1 MKWVVPWLVTAHLTE
16 PHFSG
21 RDQELK
27 LLQNHLELA
36 AQGKGAMIFISGEA
50 GVGKTRLVNEFL
62 TLAEKEAEIVSGY
75 CLSRAALPYFPF
87 IEAFS
92 ASSTSANQD
101 KSRHNGSDL
110 LGIKGW
116 LKGTE
121 STETDQLGIR
131 VWLTG
136 PRHARKIQQPSLLSP
151 EMRKNMTYI
160 AVTEKLVSM
169 STKSPII
176 LFLDDLQW
184 GDSASL
190 SLMHY
195 ISRAIV
201 SSRVLIIG
209 TFRSEELSPDSEG
222 HPHPLV
228 ETLRLMSREDLYI
241 EIKLPRLREPE
252 IAELA
257 ESMVGGTID
266 DHLIE
271 KLAKE
276 SQGNPLFAV
285 ESLRLLAES
294 GCLIQE
300 NGEWR
305 LSVDKPAIPN
315 KVRDIIMRRLDML
328 DSTQRR
334 LLDIASVAGD
344 KIDPAILGGVLSMD
358 RLLVLENLHRISRS
372 ALLINPSDSAYRF
385 GHAKL
390 REVLYEELSSPLKRE
405 YHARVAE
412 MMENEADGKDEFS
425 VNELAF
431 HYAQAGNKEKSIKYS
446 LLAGEDA
453 RKRFSN
459 AEAIDYFSYVLSILP
474 DDAVHFDQKI
484 LAQEGLGDAYYAVGS
499 FEKAKK
505 TFEKLGETTR
515 LGGVRVRALRKAMAA
530 SFQRGDMPHMVELAG
545 RAEKDVG
552 CDRLED
558 ARVQVYKAQ
567 AIGFRGK
574 LEEATHDLEGC
585 LQVFQN
591 ENSLLDV
598 ATVSREISEFYS
610 CQGQVAEALSAIHRS
625 IELCT
630 DLKDPYG
637 QAIAL
642 FYEGLVYFNCGR
654 NEEALTSYSKAV
666 EIGGKVGDYATMARS
681 TVYSGMVHESLGELR
696 EALACSLK
704 AVEYAEKTDSYY
716 TQLIG
721 YANVT
726 RNYAKLGNR
735 DPMEEYYAKFTR
747 LFTEVGHT
755 ASRLAHAGSVR
766 TQAAFFAAKGQW
778 SEANKYFE
786 DCLSLYKGAMWANLH
801 EAMART
807 EYALI
812 LAKQG
817 KNAEAKAHIEE
828 ASRLYARIGND
839 LQIARLNRLL
849 EEVSG
854 NKLSD
859 PFHT

>member
-1 MKWVVPWLVTAHLTE
+1 LVTAHLTE

-21 RDQELK
+21 RDKELK
-27 LLQNHLELA
+27 LLQDYLELGT
-36 AQGKGAMIFISGEA
+36 QGKGATILISGEA

-62 TLAEKEAEIVSGY
+62 TLAKKKAEIFCGY
-75 CLSRAALPYFPF
+75 CLSRAALPFFPF

-92 ASSTSANQD
+92 VSSASKNRD
-101 KSRHNGSDL
+101 RSRHNGPDL
-110 LGIKGW
+110 LGIIGW

-121 STETDQLGIR
+121 SIGTEPLGIR
-131 VWLTG
+131 VWLAG
-136 PRHARKIQQPSLLSP
+136 PRHAQESQQPNLLSP
-151 EMRKNMTYI
+151 EMRKNMTY
-160 AVTEKLVSM
+160 ANVAEKLVSVSAK
-169 STKSPII
+169 STII
-176 LFLDDLQW
+176 IFLDDLQW
-184 GDSASL
+184 ADSASL
-190 SLMHY
+190 SLIHY

-209 TFRSEELSPDSEG
+209 TFRTEELSPDSEG

-241 EIKLPRLREPE
+241 EIKLPRLKEPE

-266 DHLIE
+266 NHSIE

-294 GCLIQE
+294 GSLIQE
-300 NGEWR
+300 NGKWR
-305 LSVDKPAIPN
+305 FSIDKSTIPN

-334 LLDIASVAGD
+334 LLDIASVVGD

-358 RLLVLENLHRISRS
+358 RLLVLENLHRISHS

-412 MMENEADGKDEFS
+412 MMENKADGKEEFS

-446 LLAGEDA
+446 LLAGDDA
-453 RKRFSN
+453 QKRFSN
-459 AEAIDYFSYVLSILP
+459 AEAIDYFSYVLNILS
-474 DDAVHFDQKI
+474 DDAGHFDEKI
-484 LAQEGLGDAYYAVGS
+484 LAQEGLGDAYFAVGS
-499 FEKAKK
+499 VEKAKE
-505 TFEKLGETTR
+505 TFEKLGETTIS
-515 LGGVRVRALRKAMAA
+515 GEVRVRALRKAMAA
-530 SFQRGDMPHMVELAG
+530 SFQRGDMPHMLELAS

-552 CDRLED
+552 FDHLED

-567 AIGFRGK
+567 AIGFRGR

-585 LQVFQN
+585 LQVFQD
-591 ENSLLDV
+591 EDSLLDV
-598 ATVSREISEFYS
+598 AIVSREISEFYS
-610 CQGQVAEALSAIHRS
+610 CQGQVAEAFSAIHRS
-625 IELCT
+625 IELYT
-630 DLKDPYG
+630 ELKDPYG
-637 QAIAL
+637 QATAL

-654 NEEALTSYSKAV
+654 NEEALNSYSKSV
-666 EIGGKVGDYATMARS
+666 EIGGKVGDYTTMARS
-681 TVYSGMVHESLGELR
+681 TLYSGMVHESLGELR
-696 EALACSLK
+696 EALAFSLK
-704 AVEYAEKTDSYY
+704 AVEYAEKTESYY
-716 TQLIG
+716 TQLIS

-726 RNYAKLGNR
+726 RNYAKLGNQ
-735 DPMEEYYAKFTR
+735 DHMEEYYAKFTK
-747 LFTEVGHT
+747 LFTEVGQT

-766 TQAAFFAAKGQW
+766 TQATFFAAKGQW

-817 KNAEAKAHIEE
+817 KNAEATAHIEE
-828 ASRLYARIGND
+828 ASRLYARIGNN

-849 EEVSG
+849 EEISG

-859 PFHT
+859 PFLT